1 MAFKSKRF
9 GIAVSL
15 TVLDLVV
22 ALRYGPVVWRACA
35 PIIWCR
41 ILLML
46 LFAVGLTSLARV
58 WSRAG
63 RTAAV
68 ATRPRRIRLSPIESS
83 PETER
88 ADV

>member
-1 MAFKSKRF
+1 MDLRSRRF
-9 GIAVSL
+9 AVAVTL

-22 ALRYGPVVWRACA
+22 ALGYGREVWRALS

-41 ILLML
+41 ILLLL
-46 LFAVGLTSLARV
+46 LFAVWLTSFARV
-58 WSRAG
+58 WSRAR
-63 RTAAV
+63 RTAGLV
-68 ATRPRRIRLSPIESS
+68 PRPRRIRLSAIESS